1 MIVCRHRHDWR
12 KPNLIIAGRFFLSP
26 ATWRGVHWWV
36 NLSPS
41 PYLDLTA
48 VIRAL
53 RGSVGGWGGRG
64 LLGQVLVMLLYR
76 RLGGIC
82 GKIERLCQRFQAGRL
97 WRMPARVV
105 LPEVAGADGRKR
117 ALAVDAWPRSFAWLV
132 RLAGYQAAGFGS
144 QLRVIL
150 GQPEMVALLEA
161 SPQAGRILR
170 PMCRML
176 GVETALLRPGVA
188 AVVVVPRVS
197 VVTVRVRRAPVP
209 VDWGRIPLPRGVLS
223 AARRQGFGK
232 VPRG

>member
-1 MIVCRHRHDWR
+1 
-12 KPNLIIAGRFFLSP
+12 
-26 ATWRGVHWWV
+26 V
-36 NLSPS
+36 NTSASQS
-41 PYLDLTA
+41 PYLDLSA

-97 WRMPARVV
+97 WRAPARADVV
-105 LPEVAGADGRKR
+105 APVGADGRKR
-117 ALAVDAWPRSFAWLV
+117 ALALQVLPRRFAWLV
-132 RLAGYQAAGFGS
+132 RLVGYQAAGYGC

-150 GQPEMVALLEA
+150 EQPEMVELLQA

-170 PMCRML
+170 PLCRML
-176 GVETALLRPGVA
+176 AVETALLRPRPAGS
-188 AVVVVPRVS
+188 VVVAEVAP
-197 VVTVRVRRAPVP
+197 VVKVRVRRPRAPI
-209 VDWGRIPLPRGVLS
+209 DWGRIPLPRGVLS

-232 VPRG
+232 VRFRKGE